1 MPRNFSEA
9 DRDSIRAA
17 LIAAGRSCFLRY
29 GLRRTKVE
37 ELAESAG
44 IAKGTFY
51 HFFSSKEDLCMEIF
65 DIEERAMKE
74 HVAGLMAAHKDA
86 RETVEALLRYGI
98 GFATGDSLLVVLRDS
113 GEYALLARGVPPET
127 LARHIQND
135 VTLAE
140 RFLADLRRK
149 GVRIDL
155 SAETLAGVLR
165 AVTMLTFHQK
175 EIGADVF
182 SDVVDRMIDWIS
194 HGLASGENSDDRERG
209 DQGNGIDQAIPGGY
223 GS

>member
-135 VTLAE
+135 FTLAE
-140 RFLADLRRK
+140 RFLADLRSPSGSNTAHVSPARD
-149 GVRIDL
+149 R
-155 SAETLAGVLR
+155 R
-165 AVTMLTFHQK
+165 RR
-175 EIGADVF
+175 VF
-182 SDVVDRMIDWIS
+182 RCCR
-194 HGLASGENSDDRERG
+194 SDDRLDFARSGVRG
-209 DQGNGIDQAIPGGY
+209 EQ
-223 GS
+223 